1 MNDTAPDSL
10 NPNQTQENTAAQQ
23 YSADCYSEGERGWM
37 EWGQRIRAVV
47 LRPLLIWLTALRV
60 TPDFVTLLAALCGVA
75 FLPLLLTDHSWL
87 ALGSLTIH
95 VLLDGLDGPLA
106 RHQQVASPR
115 GSFTDTLAD
124 QLVVTTVTIAWMVDV
139 ATKPSLF
146 VGAFFVFVYALVVA
160 MAMVRNALEIPY
172 SWLVRPRFFFYG
184 AIAVDLILGWTTT
197 VAVLAVCNLL
207 LSWKAWTGFRALRRR
222 IPGPHDQQAD

>member
-1 MNDTAPDSL
+1 MESG
-10 NPNQTQENTAAQQ
+10 QQ
-23 YSADCYSEGERGWM
+23 
-37 EWGQRIRAVV
+37 IRAII

-60 TPDFVTLLAALCGVA
+60 TPDSVTLLAALCGVA
-75 FLPLLLTDHSWL
+75 FLPLLLTDHAWIALSSL
-87 ALGSLTIH
+87 AIH

-106 RHQQVASPR
+106 RHQQVASAR

-124 QLVVTTVTIAWMVDV
+124 QLVVTTVTIAWMIDI
-139 ATKPSLF
+139 ATKPTLF

-184 AIAVDLILGWTTT
+184 AIAVDLVLGWTTT
-197 VAVLAVCNLL
+197 IAVVAICTVL

-222 IPGPHDQQAD
+222 IPGPPSQQDE